1 MKFDIF
7 CDESGLEVLSDSDAH
22 QYMVIGG
29 IWIPADFRNTL
40 KIQLQVIKERHEV
53 LGEVKWKKVSP
64 AYLPLYTE
72 LINYFLHTPN
82 IRFRAIVVESEK
94 IDKVRFNQNDAELSF
109 YKFYY
114 QLLHHWIFDFNEYNV
129 FLDYKVN
136 RDKKRLN
143 TLHKALNNS
152 NISSE
157 IANVQALPSEQV
169 LGIQLAD
176 ILTGVVFSKFNNQ
189 CSGTAKK
196 TIIHQVES
204 FLNKEIAPTPKFEE
218 KFNIFKI
225 NLQGG
230 W

>member
-29 IWIPADFRNTL
+29 IWIPADFRNIL
-40 KIQLQVIKERHEV
+40 KIQLQAIKERHEV

-64 AYLPLYTE
+64 AYLPLYTD
-72 LINYFLHTPN
+72 IIDYFLNTPN

-94 IDKVRFNQNDAELSF
+94 IDKVKFNQNDAELSF

-114 QLLHHWIFDFNEYNV
+114 QLLHHWIFDFNEYNI

-157 IANVQALPSEQV
+157 IINVQALPSEQV

-176 ILTGVVFSKFNNQ
+176 ILTGVVSSKFNNQ

-204 FLNKEIAPTPKFEE
+204 FLGKKIAPTPKFEE
-218 KFNIFKI
+218 KFNVFKI